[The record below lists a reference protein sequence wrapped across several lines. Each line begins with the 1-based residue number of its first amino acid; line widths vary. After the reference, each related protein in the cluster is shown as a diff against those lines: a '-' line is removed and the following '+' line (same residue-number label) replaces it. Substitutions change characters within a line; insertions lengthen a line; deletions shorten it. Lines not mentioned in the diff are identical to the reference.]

1 MSEFFGFYAT
11 RVAGAIDR
19 KAVKAV
25 LKKLKANA
33 VLVEDKGW
41 LYVNSAN
48 RKVVAFADMVMHFFD
63 HEGSA
68 WDFDVYV
75 KAKRVGGGIFGENA
89 ETGAEDQ
96 GFTGDLVATAKALGV
111 DAKKLEKTFVED
123 SKKFFK
129 LLDLG
134 WHAAPE
140 TEAEIPKGQHFF
152 DELGDL

>member
-11 RVAGAIDR
+11 RLAGPVDR
-19 KAVKAV
+19 AKLKAA

-33 VLVEDKGW
+33 VITEGKTW

-48 RKVVAFADMVMHFFD
+48 RKAAGFANTVIHYFD

-75 KAKRVGGGIFGENA
+75 AGKRIGGGIFGENV

-96 GFTGDLVATAKALGV
+96 GFEGDLAATAKALAV
-111 DAKKLEKTFVED
+111 DPKKLEKTFATD

-129 LLDLG
+129 LLGLE
-134 WHAAPE
+134 WMAAPE
-140 TEAEIPKGQHFF
+140 TESEIPKGQHFF
-152 DELGDL
+152 DELDG